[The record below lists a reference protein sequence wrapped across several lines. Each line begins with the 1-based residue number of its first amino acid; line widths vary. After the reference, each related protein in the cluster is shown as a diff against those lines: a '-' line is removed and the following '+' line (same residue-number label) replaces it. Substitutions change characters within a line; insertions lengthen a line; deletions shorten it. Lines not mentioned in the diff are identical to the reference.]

1 MSELPAEI
9 RAELLDIYA
18 RADAAVHQAAPV
30 CELSGRC
37 CRFEEYGHHLY
48 ITRPEADL
56 LLEQGLPPD
65 AVVEAGSCP
74 FQINKLCTA
83 RERRPLGCRIF
94 FCDPNYAQAGP
105 LLMEQFLN
113 EIKDLHRKHDLEW
126 DYDVLFQFL
135 KERQSPQSEEKTE
148 PSSR

>member
-1 MSELPAEI
+1 MCALPADI
-9 RAELLDIYA
+9 RGKLLEIYA
-18 RADAAVHQAAPV
+18 RADAAVAEAAPV

-65 AVVEAGSCP
+65 AVVESGSCP
-74 FQINKLCTA
+74 FQIQKLCTA
-83 RERRPLGCRIF
+83 RERRPLGCRVF
-94 FCDPNYAQAGP
+94 FCDPNYTQTGP

-113 EIKDLHRKHDLEW
+113 EIKDLHRQNELEW
-126 DYDVLFQFL
+126 DYDVLFTFL
-135 KERQSPQSEEKTE
+135 KERQEQDSAESGQA
-148 PSSR
+148 PSA